1 MEKKY
6 QRTVMVPGRR
16 DGLKCWV
23 GQKGNP
29 YREADIWAKWSEGSE
44 IRYLEGR
51 QIPAEKPCRPW
62 WQQVQ
67 RFWGRGAQEGR
78 RKGGPVIKEKDFI
91 QLLSSDGK
99 SRRLW
104 ADDLMGLTSSGG
116 YSDYCIACRPGY
128 GNCFSVRDQLIN
140 ILGSVG
146 PGVVSTLLSCATETQ
161 RLLWTACHVS
171 A

>member
-1 MEKKY
+1 
-6 QRTVMVPGRR
+6 MVPGRR

-29 YREADIWAKWSEGSE
+29 YWEADIWSKWPEGCE
-44 IRYLEGR
+44 VRYLEGG
-51 QIPAEKPCRPW
+51 QMPAEKRCWPW

-67 RFWGRGAQEGR
+67 RFGGKRSGREEE
-78 RKGGPVIKEKDFI
+78 GPVIKEKDFI
-91 QLLSSDGK
+91 HLLSSDRK

-104 ADDLMGLTSSGG
+104 AGDLMGFTSSGV
-116 YSDYCIACRPGY
+116 YSDYCVACRPGC

-146 PGVVSTLLSCATETQ
+146 PEVVSTLLSCAPKHRGCRGQ
-161 RLLWTACHVS
+161 RVMF
-171 A
+171 